1 MPEAQPSPDAL
12 NSEETDALYE
22 VVRHQITG
30 KTFDAATNAQDQ
42 TKLQQ
47 MVESLGDKRGI
58 TRLHFAEA
66 IGAIGTSAT
75 PYLIEAVTHHPNP
88 VVRRAAAKTLTL
100 IGDPAAVPTL
110 IHSLLNDP
118 DTVVRTSVTGA
129 LARSGE
135 ASVAALL
142 DVIAAA
148 ETPEDSKGLAT
159 WALAF
164 IGSAAKIHVM
174 KAIASPVPEV
184 RTAVISTLGTIALE
198 TRDEATIAL
207 LIQALDDA
215 DTDARSE
222 ATTALS
228 NIQYQPAV
236 PKLVELLHHHSEPET
251 RKAAALAL
259 MKMGNQAALPELK
272 IAEKNETNPIV
283 LPVIKLAIVQLQ
295 KAIVVEDDWLRSP

>member
-1 MPEAQPSPDAL
+1 MSDAQPSPDVL

-22 VVRHQITG
+22 AVRHQITG
-30 KTFDAATNAQDQ
+30 KTFDPMTNAQDE
-42 TKLQQ
+42 TTLQQ

-66 IGAIGTSAT
+66 IGAIGISAT
-75 PYLIEAVTHHPNP
+75 PYLIQAVTHHPNP

-135 ASVAALL
+135 ASVTALL
-142 DVIAAA
+142 DVIASSK
-148 ETPEDSKGLAT
+148 TPEDSKGLAT

-164 IGSAAKIHVM
+164 IGSAAKVHIM
-174 KAIASPVPEV
+174 KAIDSPIPEV
-184 RTAVISTLGTIALE
+184 RTAVISTLGAIALE

-207 LIQALDDA
+207 LIQALDDT
-215 DTDARSE
+215 DSDARSE

-228 NIQYQPAV
+228 NIQYQAAV
-236 PKLVELLHHHSEPET
+236 PKLIELLHQHPEPET

-259 MKMGNQAALPELK
+259 MKMGNQMAVPELK
-272 IAEKNETNPIV
+272 AATENETSPIV
-283 LPVIKLAIVQLQ
+283 LPVIKLAVVQLQ
-295 KAIVVEDDWLRSP
+295 KAIVTEDDWN

>member
-135 ASVAALL
+135 KAVSALL
-142 DVIAAA
+142 EVVGLD

-174 KAIASPVPEV
+174 KAIDSPIPEV

-198 TRDEATIAL
+198 TRDEATIEL

-236 PKLVELLHHHSEPET
+236 PKLVELLHQHSEPET

-272 IAEKNETNPIV
+272 AAAENETNPIV
-283 LPVIKLAIVQLQ
+283 IPVIKLAIVQLQ
-295 KAIVVEDDWLRSP
+295 KAIVAEDDWN

>member
-1 MPEAQPSPDAL
+1 MSDTSLNPDVL
-12 NSEETDALYE
+12 NPEETDALYE
-22 VVRHQITG
+22 AVRHQITG
-30 KTFDAATNAQDQ
+30 KTFDATTNAQDQ
-42 TKLQQ
+42 ITLQK
-47 MVESLGDKRGI
+47 MVESLGDQRGI

-75 PYLIEAVTHHPNP
+75 PYLIQALSHHPNP

-110 IHSLLNDP
+110 VQSLLNDP
-118 DTVVRTSVTGA
+118 DTVVRTSVAGA

-135 ASVAALL
+135 ASVSRVLELL
-142 DVIAAA
+142 ASPA
-148 ETPEDSKGLAT
+148 TSEDSKGLAM

-164 IGSAAKIHVM
+164 IGSAAKTHIM
-174 KAIASPVPEV
+174 KAIDSPIPEV

-207 LIQALDDA
+207 LIQALDDP
-215 DTDARSE
+215 DPDARSE

-228 NIQYQPAV
+228 NIQHQPAI
-236 PKLVELLHHHSEPET
+236 PKVLELLHQHPDPET

-259 MKMGNQAALPELK
+259 MKMGNQTAIPELK
-272 IAEKNETNPIV
+272 TAAGIETSPIV
-283 LPVIKLAIVQLQ
+283 LPVIHLAIGQLQ
-295 KAIVVEDDWLRSP
+295 NAIVSDDDWD

>member
-1 MPEAQPSPDAL
+1 MSDAQPSPDVL

-22 VVRHQITG
+22 AVRHQITG
-30 KTFDAATNAQDQ
+30 KTFDATSNIQDK
-42 TKLQQ
+42 TTLQQ

-75 PYLIEAVTHHPNP
+75 PYLIQAVTHHANP

-135 ASVAALL
+135 ASVSALL
-142 DVIAAA
+142 EVIAAP
-148 ETPEDSKGLAT
+148 ETPKDSKGLAT

-164 IGSAAKIHVM
+164 IGSAAKVHIM
-174 KAIASPVPEV
+174 KAIDSPIPEV
-184 RTAVISTLGTIALE
+184 RTAVISTLGAIALE

-207 LIQALDDA
+207 LIQALDDT

-236 PKLVELLHHHSEPET
+236 PKLIELLHQHPEPET

-259 MKMGNQAALPELK
+259 MKMGNQMAVPELK
-272 IAEKNETNPIV
+272 AATENETSPIV
-283 LPVIKLAIVQLQ
+283 LPVIKLAVVQLQ
-295 KAIVVEDDWLRSP
+295 KAIVTEDDWN

>member
-1 MPEAQPSPDAL
+1 MSDTMHGQDAL
-12 NSEETDALYE
+12 NTEETDALYE
-22 VVRHQITG
+22 AVRHQITG
-30 KTFDAATNAQDQ
+30 KTFDAATNDQDR
-42 TKLQQ
+42 TTLQQ

-75 PYLIEAVTHHPNP
+75 PYLIQALTYHSNP

-100 IGDPAAVPTL
+100 IGDPDAVPTL
-110 IHSLLNDP
+110 VHSLLNDP

-135 ASVAALL
+135 ASVSTLL
-142 DVIAAA
+142 EVLASP
-148 ETPEDSKGLAT
+148 ETPEDSKGLAM

-164 IGSAAKIHVM
+164 IGSAAKTHIM

-198 TRDEATIAL
+198 TRDEVTIAL
-207 LIQALDDA
+207 LIQALDDP
-215 DTDARSE
+215 DPDARSE
-222 ATTALS
+222 ATIALS
-228 NIQYQPAV
+228 NIQYQPAI
-236 PKLVELLHHHSEPET
+236 PKVLELLHQHPDPET

-259 MKMGNQAALPELK
+259 MKMGNQTAIPELK
-272 IAEKNETNPIV
+272 TAAGIETSPIV
-283 LPVIKLAIVQLQ
+283 LSVINLAIGQLQ
-295 KAIVVEDDWLRSP
+295 NAIVTDDDWD

>member
-75 PYLIEAVTHHPNP
+75 RYLIEAVTHHPNP

-129 LARSGE
+129 LARRTDTAGR
-135 ASVAALL
+135 LKGL
-142 DVIAAA
+142 TD
-148 ETPEDSKGLAT
+148 GLAT
-159 WALAF
+159 QTF
-164 IGSAAKIHVM
+164 
-174 KAIASPVPEV
+174 
-184 RTAVISTLGTIALE
+184 AVNDSFKTEGVTSVE
-198 TRDEATIAL
+198 SGP
-207 LIQALDDA
+207 
-215 DTDARSE
+215 TDAGTTYTSTMVFDNLDRLTSIADGLDTIRSFTPRLDGLPLE
-222 ATTALS
+222 SRDALHNPTTFS
-228 NIQYQPAV
+228 YS
-236 PKLVELLHHHSEPET
+236 KLGELLRSDRPESLRTSRIYDGNRRLTAIQDRGSKGHGYLFEDGRLRMTKQTLRRAESE
-251 RKAAALAL
+251 
-259 MKMGNQAALPELK
+259 
-272 IAEKNETNPIV
+272 ISFSNPNG
-283 LPVIKLAIVQLQ
+283 PG
-295 KAIVVEDDWLRSP
+295 S

>member
-1 MPEAQPSPDAL
+1 MPEAQPNPDAL

-207 LIQALDDA
+207 LVQALDDA

-228 NIQYQPAV
+228 NIQHQPAV
-236 PKLVELLHHHSEPET
+236 PKLVELLHQHSEPET

-259 MKMGNQAALPELK
+259 MKMGNQDALPELK
-272 IAEKNETNPIV
+272 AAAENETNPIV
-283 LPVIKLAIVQLQ
+283 IPVIKLAIVQLQ
-295 KAIVVEDDWLRSP
+295 RAIVVEDDWN

>member
-30 KTFDAATNAQDQ
+30 KTFDATTNAEDQ

-135 ASVAALL
+135 TAVSALL
-142 DVIAAA
+142 EVVALAKTA
-148 ETPEDSKGLAT
+148 EDSKGLAT

-174 KAIASPVPEV
+174 KAIASPIPEV

-272 IAEKNETNPIV
+272 AAAENETNPIV
-283 LPVIKLAIVQLQ
+283 IPVIKLAIVQLQ
-295 KAIVVEDDWLRSP
+295 RAIVAEDDWN

>member
-1 MPEAQPSPDAL
+1 
-12 NSEETDALYE
+12 
-22 VVRHQITG
+22 
-30 KTFDAATNAQDQ
+30 
-42 TKLQQ
+42 
-47 MVESLGDKRGI
+47 MVERLGDKRGI

-66 IGAIGTSAT
+66 IGAIGPSAT
-75 PYLIEAVTHHPNP
+75 PYLIQAVTQNPNP

-142 DVIAAA
+142 DVIAAP

-164 IGSAAKIHVM
+164 IGSAAKIHIM
-174 KAIASPVPEV
+174 KAIDSPIPEV

-207 LIQALDDA
+207 LIQALDD
-215 DTDARSE
+215 DDPDARSE

-228 NIQYQPAV
+228 NIQHQPAV
-236 PKLVELLHHHSEPET
+236 PKLLELLHHHQEPET

-259 MKMGNQAALPELK
+259 MKMQNQTALPELK
-272 IAEKNETNPIV
+272 AAAETETNPIV

-295 KAIVVEDDWLRSP
+295 KGIMTEDDWN